1 MKHSIRARF
10 MLMTEGLLILVLLCI
25 WALNNWFLEGF
36 YISERR
42 EALKGAYDSLNQLVM
57 EIQADGK
64 RISEEYDDDSY
75 AEKESLSWLLRE
87 LNEQSS
93 ISVLIIDNMDDTV
106 ISTSRDIDR
115 LVARVYRYI
124 LGKTTPVSEILEKE
138 ENYVIQRTYDPVTS
152 SYYLECWG
160 FFSDNSTVFLM
171 NLPIISIQ
179 ESVKLANRF
188 LTYVGALAV
197 LIGAVVLYFTNNR
210 ITRPILKLA
219 ELSEEMS
226 KLNFDVKYEEMAE
239 DEIGILGNSMNTLSE
254 KLKEAIQELQDANV
268 QLQKD
273 IREKEKID
281 QMRQEFIANVSHELK
296 TPIALIQGYA
306 EGLVEGMAE
315 DKENRDYYCEVI
327 MDEAG
332 KMNKL
337 VRQLLNLSA
346 LESGYDHV
354 TIEPFDLAEVIQGAV
369 SAAKILMEQKEVA
382 VHVEVPDE
390 IRVLGD
396 EFKIEEVMNNYLNN
410 ALNHVNGRKEIRI
423 QAKEQGD
430 RIRVTVFNTGN
441 AIGDEDLEKLWTKFY
456 KVDKAHTREYGG
468 SGLGLSIVK
477 AIMESHHQ
485 KYGVRNVED
494 GVEFWFELQKAKEET
509 VQEAVSNYNV

>member
-10 MLMTEGLLILVLLCI
+10 MLVTEGLMILVLLSI
-25 WALNNWFLEGF
+25 WCLNNWFLEDF
-36 YISERR
+36 YIAERR
-42 EALKGAYDSLNQLVM
+42 GALKSAYTSLDKLVM
-57 EIQADGK
+57 EIQEDGK
-64 RISEEYDDDSY
+64 SISEEYDDDSY

-93 ISVLIIDNMDDTV
+93 ISVLIIDNMNDKV

-115 LVARVYRYI
+115 LVARAYQYI
-124 LGKTTPVSEILEKE
+124 LGKKTPVFEILEQE
-138 ENYVIQRTYDPVTS
+138 ENYAIQKTYDPITN

-188 LTYVGALAV
+188 LTYVGAAAV
-197 LIGAVVLYFTNNR
+197 LIGAVVLYVTNNR

-219 ELSEEMS
+219 DLSEEMS
-226 KLNFDVKYEEMAE
+226 NLNFDVKYEGTAE
-239 DEIGILGNSMNTLSE
+239 DEIGVLGNSMNTLSE
-254 KLKEAIQELQDANV
+254 KLKETIQKLQDANA

-273 IREKEKID
+273 IQEKEKVD

-354 TIEPFDLAEVIQGAV
+354 KIETFDLSELIQGAV
-369 SAAKILMEQKEVA
+369 GAAKILIEQKEA
-382 VHVEVPDE
+382 SVHIDMPEE
-390 IRVLGD
+390 ILVLGD

-410 ALNHVNGRKEIRI
+410 ALNHLSGRKEIQIRV
-423 QAKEQGD
+423 QEQENTVH
-430 RIRVTVFNTGN
+430 VTVFNTGN
-441 AIGDEDLEKLWTKFY
+441 RIDDEDLEKLWTKFY

-477 AIMESHHQ
+477 AIMDSHHQ
-485 KYGVRNVED
+485 KYGVQNVED
-494 GVEFWFELQKAKEET
+494 GVEFWFELEKT
-509 VQEAVSNYNV
+509 NM